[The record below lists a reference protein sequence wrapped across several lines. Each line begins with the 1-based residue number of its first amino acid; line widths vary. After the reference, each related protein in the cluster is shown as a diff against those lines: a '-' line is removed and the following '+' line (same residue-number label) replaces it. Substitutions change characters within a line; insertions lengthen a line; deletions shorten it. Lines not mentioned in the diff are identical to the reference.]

1 MRHRAAPLWGAR
13 TRAVN
18 WAPPSPPDAVGV
30 SDLPPPRTLQ
40 RLAAEMDAR
49 GHLTA
54 ARDEFRKV
62 AMEKGIK
69 EVVRI
74 RDEPFG
80 DGLVRF

>member
-1 MRHRAAPLWGAR
+1 MRYRAAPLRGAR

-18 WAPPSPPDAVGV
+18 SPPSPPDAVGV